1 MLWGL
6 GELGSRPKS
15 LDSLNPRVWSE
26 WSLVRQMEPGLPGIQ
41 VSRYLTDLTN
51 FLFSFYYGFVVGL
64 VA

>member
-1 MLWGL
+1 MGT
-6 GELGSRPKS
+6 GGARKQTQIAGF
-15 LDSLNPRVWSE
+15 LNPRVWSE